1 LVHDDAFHDLQMKMV
16 NKLRKMVENVEV
28 AFDVLTTSCT
38 RDLQTIV
45 SMMLSARF
53 KPQSEPHL
61 RDMFSSIR
69 VV

>member
-1 LVHDDAFHDLQMKMV
+1 
-16 NKLRKMVENVEV
+16 MVENVEV

-38 RDLQTIV
+38 RDLQTTV
-45 SMMLSARF
+45 SMMLSAGF